1 MARCLIA
8 LALVVAACAEPA
20 PPTLADGSVE
30 AALPASIW
38 PDDPALVGEVEC
50 PAVDVE
56 VIAQTTVCTAM
67 LDTDPV
73 TVDVVIDETGAATA
87 NVREPL
93 FVVAEARDALRDR
106 LRRDLGIDAIAVAC
120 ERSVVVASDGREIRC
135 DATSGG
141 RMISFDLTLGGAE
154 GEWTLVVQP

>member
-73 TVDVVIDETGAATA
+73 TVDVDIDVEGAASA
-87 NVREPL
+87 SVRETL
-93 FVVAEARDALRDR
+93 FVVSDAADQLADR
-106 LRRDLGIDAIAVAC
+106 LAADLGIEPPTVDC
-120 ERSVVVASDGREIRC
+120 GRQVVVPSTGLELSCGASRGADTI
-135 DATSGG
+135 D
-141 RMISFDLTLGGAE
+141 FTLRLVDAE
-154 GEWTLVVQP
+154 GGWEIVLG